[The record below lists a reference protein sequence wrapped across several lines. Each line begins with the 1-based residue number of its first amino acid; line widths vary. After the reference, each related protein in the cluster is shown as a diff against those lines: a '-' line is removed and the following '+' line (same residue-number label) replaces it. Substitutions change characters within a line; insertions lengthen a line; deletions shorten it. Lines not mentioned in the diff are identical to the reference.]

1 MKTME
6 YVGKIRELRGQIAMV
21 RPAWPLD
28 FPLHD
33 VRLSGI
39 VMAQFHVRMKYNEQ
53 PMHLGWHPFS
63 IRDFLE
69 IKNGKQVF

>member
-21 RPAWPLD
+21 RQASQTD
-28 FPLHD
+28 FPLHN

-39 VMAQFHVRMKYNEQ
+39 VMAQFNVRMTYNER
-53 PMHLGWHPFS
+53 PMYLGWHPFS
-63 IRDFLE
+63 VRDFLE